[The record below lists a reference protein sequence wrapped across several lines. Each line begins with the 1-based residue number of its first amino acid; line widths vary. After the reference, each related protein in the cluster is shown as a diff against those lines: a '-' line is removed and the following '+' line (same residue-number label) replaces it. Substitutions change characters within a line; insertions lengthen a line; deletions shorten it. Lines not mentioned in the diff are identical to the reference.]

1 MRDLDALLTSLVNI
15 DRESLIAILL
25 SEAEAAARLAKS
37 IRQRT
42 ASQRLK
48 RREAI
53 ERAAR
58 IDRIV
63 FSCGTANPDRICPT
77 LISLFANLL
86 RISCELAA
94 DSKRSAAGVE

>member
-1 MRDLDALLTSLVNI
+1 MRDLDAFVTSLVNI
-15 DRESLIAILL
+15 DRVSLIAVL
-25 SEAEAAARLAKS
+25 SSESEAAARLAKS

-48 RREAI
+48 RRDAI

-63 FSCGTANPDRICPT
+63 FFLQHGHPGPDMSDTDRT
-77 LISLFANLL
+77 LCKFLEDKL
-86 RISCELAA
+86 RSGGRL
-94 DSKRSAAGVE
+94 

>member
-1 MRDLDALLTSLVNI
+1 MRDLDAFVTSLVNI
-15 DRESLIAILL
+15 DRESLIAVL
-25 SEAEAAARLAKS
+25 SSESEAAARLAKS

-42 ASQRLK
+42 AAQRSK

-63 FSCGTANPDRICPT
+63 FFLQHGQPGPEMSDSDLTLCKFLEDR
-77 LISLFANLL
+77 L
-86 RISCELAA
+86 RGGGRL
-94 DSKRSAAGVE
+94 